1 MQNALR
7 GEKSKM
13 GKKLRTYYAKSANSF
28 HGAITNR
35 EHLDKVAT
43 LARRFGAEIGKEKAA
58 GVAGGVHDFGK
69 YADRFQ
75 GVLSGTHQGVDHALP
90 SAAELYRLLDL
101 RTTQRVWA
109 DGICA
114 VEAVAG
120 HHDGLIGMPQMQ
132 DGLEEMLSSDDWDDC
147 PSGKMPSLHGQEEFM
162 QAEEAFAQDFPDFH
176 MQRIQGKRSRVQGRL
191 EDMLDTRMLFSCLVD
206 ADYCVSA
213 SDDDPAY
220 LEKNSRPPLDAE
232 AMLKKLEVH
241 CAHLRK
247 TSTADVSVNALR
259 NEVYARCGEAGAQ
272 PMGLFT
278 LTAPTGVGKTM
289 AMIHF
294 ALRHC
299 VQHQLPRII
308 VVLPFLTLAEQLQ
321 KEYEH
326 IFPEILVDHSQE
338 NLPEAARELAARW
351 DSPVIITT
359 SVRFFESLFSAN
371 PQSCRKLHHIANSV
385 VLFDEAQSLP
395 ASLARPTVAA
405 VNALCEKYRCTMV
418 FSTATQPD
426 FSALPKTQW
435 QPTEIIP
442 EPARLF
448 YQMRRVNA
456 AWCHD
461 VPLAQIAEQM
471 CLEKNACCIVN
482 LRRHAR
488 KLFELLQERLGAD
501 NSIFLLTTDL
511 CPAHRLATVAEIKRR
526 QREAERCIVV
536 ATQCIEAGVDLDF
549 DRMFRAMAPL
559 ESVIQA
565 AGRCNRNGRLPG
577 GGCLTIFRPEEEG
590 RLYPGDSYERGA
602 SVVMNLWADCDNP
615 ELSDPAL
622 VQRYYARYFSG
633 ETGEGKLEEAIQ
645 KKNYKEAAKNYKL
658 IKNAGVSL
666 IVPWE
671 GAARLFQK
679 VSRAVEEGGVTAELL
694 REAAPITITCYD
706 ENAVRACASPLTLR
720 KGRVTAE
727 TGTFLLNHGFEEW
740 YHSVTGFAPSDNI
753 NECLMP

>member
-1 MQNALR
+1 
-7 GEKSKM
+7 M

-259 NEVYARCGEAGAQ
+259 NEVYARCGEAGEQ

-385 VLFDEAQSLP
+385 VLFDEIEKAHPDIQNVLLQMLEDGQLTDSMGRKADFRNTIVLLTSNLGARFLAGQSAPLGFG
-395 ASLARPTVAA
+395 AGSEAA
-405 VNALCEKYRCTMV
+405 FEKQ
-418 FSTATQPD
+418 S
-426 FSALPKTQW
+426 
-435 QPTEIIP
+435 E
-442 EPARLF
+442 
-448 YQMRRVNA
+448 A
-456 AWCHD
+456 A
-461 VPLAQIAEQM
+461 IAEA
-471 CLEKNACCIVN
+471 K
-482 LRRHAR
+482 
-488 KLFELLQERLGAD
+488 KW
-501 NSIFLLTTDL
+501 
-511 CPAHRLATVAEIKRR
+511 
-526 QREAERCIVV
+526 
-536 ATQCIEAGVDLDF
+536 
-549 DRMFRAMAPL
+549 
-559 ESVIQA
+559 
-565 AGRCNRNGRLPG
+565 
-577 GGCLTIFRPEEEG
+577 FRPELVG
-590 RLYPGDSYERGA
+590 RLDELIVFRPLEEQSLCSIAEKLLGQLEERAARSGYQLTHTA
-602 SVVMNLWADCDNP
+602 RVG
-615 ELSDPAL
+615 PAL
-622 VQRYYARYFSG
+622 
-633 ETGEGKLEEAIQ
+633 
-645 KKNYKEAAKNYKL
+645 AAKAHSPY
-658 IKNAGVSL
+658 
-666 IVPWE
+666 
-671 GAARLFQK
+671 GARELRRQ
-679 VSRAVEEGGVTAELL
+679 VDRAVEQAFADQIASGSVSLGQHWTADCAEDGTIVVQETQTAGV
-694 REAAPITITCYD
+694 
-706 ENAVRACASPLTLR
+706 
-720 KGRVTAE
+720 G
-727 TGTFLLNHGFEEW
+727 
-740 YHSVTGFAPSDNI
+740 
-753 NECLMP
+753 

>member
-1 MQNALR
+1 
-7 GEKSKM
+7 M

-259 NEVYARCGEAGAQ
+259 NEVYARCGEAGEQ

-385 VLFDEAQSLP
+385 VLFDE
-395 ASLARPTVAA
+395 V
-405 VNALCEKYRCTMV
+405 EKAHPDV
-418 FSTATQPD
+418 FN
-426 FSALPKTQW
+426 
-435 QPTEIIP
+435 I
-442 EPARLF
+442 
-448 YQMRRVNA
+448 
-456 AWCHD
+456 
-461 VPLAQIAEQM
+461 
-471 CLEKNACCIVN
+471 
-482 LRRHAR
+482 
-488 KLFELLQERLGAD
+488 LLQILEDGRLTDNTGRTVSFKNTIIVMTSNAGAHD
-501 NSIFLLTTDL
+501 IG
-511 CPAHRLATVAEIKRR
+511 E
-526 QREAERCIVV
+526 
-536 ATQCIEAGVDLDF
+536 G
-549 DRMFRAMAPL
+549 RAMGFGSKAL
-559 ESVIQA
+559 ADATNYNAMKDAVMKA
-565 AGRCNRNGRLPG
+565 VKDV
-577 GGCLTIFRPEEEG
+577 FRPEFINRVDELIVFHPLTEVEIRAIAGMMLGQVASRLKERAIALTWDDEVVEKLAREGYDVKFGARPLRRLIQRTVEDTLSEELLG
-590 RLYPGDSYERGA
+590 GKIALGDRVRLKVTD
-602 SVVMNLWADCDNP
+602 
-615 ELSDPAL
+615 
-622 VQRYYARYFSG
+622 
-633 ETGEGKLEEAIQ
+633 GKITVE
-645 KKNYKEAAKNYKL
+645 KEA
-658 IKNAGVSL
+658 
-666 IVPWE
+666 
-671 GAARLFQK
+671 
-679 VSRAVEEGGVTAELL
+679 
-694 REAAPITITCYD
+694 
-706 ENAVRACASPLTLR
+706 
-720 KGRVTAE
+720 
-727 TGTFLLNHGFEEW
+727 
-740 YHSVTGFAPSDNI
+740 
-753 NECLMP
+753 

>member
-1 MQNALR
+1 
-7 GEKSKM
+7 M

-259 NEVYARCGEAGAQ
+259 NEVYARCGEAGEQ

-385 VLFDEAQSLP
+385 VLFDEIEKAHPDIQNVLLQMLEDGQLTDSMGRKADFRNTIVLLTSNLGARFLAGQSAPLGFG
-395 ASLARPTVAA
+395 AGSEAAFEKQSEAA
-405 VNALCEKYRCTMV
+405 V
-418 FSTATQPD
+418 
-426 FSALPKTQW
+426 
-435 QPTEIIP
+435 
-442 EPARLF
+442 
-448 YQMRRVNA
+448 
-456 AWCHD
+456 
-461 VPLAQIAEQM
+461 AEA
-471 CLEKNACCIVN
+471 K
-482 LRRHAR
+482 
-488 KLFELLQERLGAD
+488 KW
-501 NSIFLLTTDL
+501 
-511 CPAHRLATVAEIKRR
+511 
-526 QREAERCIVV
+526 
-536 ATQCIEAGVDLDF
+536 
-549 DRMFRAMAPL
+549 
-559 ESVIQA
+559 
-565 AGRCNRNGRLPG
+565 
-577 GGCLTIFRPEEEG
+577 FRPELVG
-590 RLYPGDSYERGA
+590 RLDELIVFRPLEEQSLCSIAEKLLGQLEERAARSGYQLTHTA
-602 SVVMNLWADCDNP
+602 RVG
-615 ELSDPAL
+615 PAL
-622 VQRYYARYFSG
+622 
-633 ETGEGKLEEAIQ
+633 
-645 KKNYKEAAKNYKL
+645 AAKAHSPY
-658 IKNAGVSL
+658 
-666 IVPWE
+666 
-671 GAARLFQK
+671 GARELRRQ
-679 VSRAVEEGGVTAELL
+679 VDRAVEQAFADQIASGSVSLGQHWTADCAEDGTIVVQETQTAGV
-694 REAAPITITCYD
+694 
-706 ENAVRACASPLTLR
+706 
-720 KGRVTAE
+720 G
-727 TGTFLLNHGFEEW
+727 
-740 YHSVTGFAPSDNI
+740 
-753 NECLMP
+753 

>member
-1 MQNALR
+1 
-7 GEKSKM
+7 
-13 GKKLRTYYAKSANSF
+13 
-28 HGAITNR
+28 
-35 EHLDKVAT
+35 
-43 LARRFGAEIGKEKAA
+43 
-58 GVAGGVHDFGK
+58 
-69 YADRFQ
+69 
-75 GVLSGTHQGVDHALP
+75 
-90 SAAELYRLLDL
+90 
-101 RTTQRVWA
+101 
-109 DGICA
+109 
-114 VEAVAG
+114 
-120 HHDGLIGMPQMQ
+120 
-132 DGLEEMLSSDDWDDC
+132 
-147 PSGKMPSLHGQEEFM
+147 
-162 QAEEAFAQDFPDFH
+162 
-176 MQRIQGKRSRVQGRL
+176 
-191 EDMLDTRMLFSCLVD
+191 
-206 ADYCVSA
+206 
-213 SDDDPAY
+213 
-220 LEKNSRPPLDAE
+220 
-232 AMLKKLEVH
+232 
-241 CAHLRK
+241 
-247 TSTADVSVNALR
+247 
-259 NEVYARCGEAGAQ
+259 
-272 PMGLFT
+272 
-278 LTAPTGVGKTM
+278 
-289 AMIHF
+289 
-294 ALRHC
+294 
-299 VQHQLPRII
+299 
-308 VVLPFLTLAEQLQ
+308 
-321 KEYEH
+321 
-326 IFPEILVDHSQE
+326 
-338 NLPEAARELAARW
+338 
-351 DSPVIITT
+351 
-359 SVRFFESLFSAN
+359 
-371 PQSCRKLHHIANSV
+371 
-385 VLFDEAQSLP
+385 
-395 ASLARPTVAA
+395 
-405 VNALCEKYRCTMV
+405 MV

-488 KLFELLQERLGAD
+488 KLFELLQDRLGAD

-526 QREAERCIVV
+526 QREAARCIVV

-753 NECLMP
+753 HECLMP